1 MDELIW
7 IGNTLYPR
15 MLVYSVVGVTAL
27 IVIGF
32 FVYATR
38 D

>member
-1 MDELIW
+1 MADMIW

-15 MLVYSVVGVTAL
+15 PLVYSVAAAAAL
-27 IVIGF
+27 IVIGI